1 MQIGQRHPSDSHILQ
16 QVTVYRPDL
25 EPGVRGSSNPA
36 SDRDRK
42 LHIST
47 LLTHQLELRLMETLV
62 HTCPSVRVLDYC
74 CAGHGRGQGPEEEV
88 GAYEVVLPREGIFI
102 RHVRGESIVADPNH
116 ALFFNSGESY
126 RVSHP
131 VSGGDRC
138 TVLSFATSQIEDCL
152 LHLDPHAL
160 SSGTRLFRSTH
171 TPTSPALD
179 LLHRQLLRIAESTDE
194 SLAVEEIAIDLLA
207 GLINASMHAP
217 VSEYRVSQRAT
228 TTQRHNDLIMAV
240 REELARRLGDKL
252 DLRDIASAVHV
263 SPFHLCRVFRSR
275 TGISL
280 SGYHRRLRLRT
291 ALQRILD
298 GEDDLTQLA
307 ISLGFSH
314 HSHFTNAFSREFGI
328 PPSTNREH
336 LNIAEL
342 RTAAAAIRYRVT
354 RLRMKKSI

>member
-1 MQIGQRHPSDSHILQ
+1 
-16 QVTVYRPDL
+16 
-25 EPGVRGSSNPA
+25 
-36 SDRDRK
+36 
-42 LHIST
+42 
-47 LLTHQLELRLMETLV
+47 MEALV
-62 HTCPSVRVLDYC
+62 HTCPSVRVLDYR

-88 GAYEVVLPREGIFI
+88 GTYEVVLPREGIFV
-102 RHVRGESIVADPNH
+102 RHVRGESIVADPNY

-152 LHLDPHAL
+152 LHLDPNAL

-171 TPTSPALD
+171 TPTSTALD
-179 LLHRQLLRIAESTDE
+179 LLHRQLLRIAGSTAE

-207 GLINASMHAP
+207 GLINASMHAS
-217 VSEYRVSQRAT
+217 VSAYRVSRRAAT
-228 TTQRHNDLIMAV
+228 AQRHDDLIMAV
-240 REELARRLGDKL
+240 REELTRRLGDKL

-280 SGYHRRLRLRT
+280 SSYHRRLRLRT
-291 ALQRILD
+291 ALQKILD

-307 ISLGFSH
+307 VDMGFSH
-314 HSHFTNAFSREFGI
+314 HSHFTSAFSREFGI
-328 PPSTNREH
+328 SPSANREQ
-336 LNIAEL
+336 LNIADL
-342 RTAAAAIRYRVT
+342 RTAAAAIRYRAT
-354 RLRMKKSI
+354 PPRIKKPV

>member
-1 MQIGQRHPSDSHILQ
+1 
-16 QVTVYRPDL
+16 
-25 EPGVRGSSNPA
+25 
-36 SDRDRK
+36 
-42 LHIST
+42 
-47 LLTHQLELRLMETLV
+47 METLV

-88 GAYEVVLPREGIFI
+88 GTYEVVLPREGIFV
-102 RHVRGESIVADPNH
+102 RHVRGESIVADPNY
-116 ALFFNSGESY
+116 ALFFNSGECY

-138 TVLSFATSQIEDCL
+138 TVLAFATSQIEDCL
-152 LHLDPHAL
+152 LHLDPQVL

-179 LLHRQLLRIAESTDE
+179 LLHRQLLRIARSTAE
-194 SLAVEEIAIDLLA
+194 SLAVQEIAINLLA
-207 GLINASMHAP
+207 GLINASIDTPISAHQI
-217 VSEYRVSQRAT
+217 SRRTAT
-228 TTQRHNDLIMAV
+228 AQRHNDLIMAV
-240 REELARRLGDKL
+240 REELARRLGEKL

-280 SGYHRRLRLRT
+280 SSYHRRLRLRT

-307 ISLGFSH
+307 IDMGFSH
-314 HSHFTNAFSREFGI
+314 HSHFTSAFSSEFGI
-328 PPSTNREH
+328 PPSTNREPS
-336 LNIAEL
+336 NITDL
-342 RTAAAAIRYRVT
+342 RTAAAAIRYRAIP
-354 RLRMKKSI
+354 LRMKKSD